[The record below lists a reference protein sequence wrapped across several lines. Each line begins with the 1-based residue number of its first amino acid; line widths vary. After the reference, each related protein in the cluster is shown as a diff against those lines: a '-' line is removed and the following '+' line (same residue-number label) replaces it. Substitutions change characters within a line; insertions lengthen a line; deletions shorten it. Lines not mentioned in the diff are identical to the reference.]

1 VLLTCYILIG
11 LPGSGKSSHAQ
22 LLLSHCPNYCIVS
35 PDQIRKH
42 LYGDASI
49 QGDWP
54 AIEQQVMIQIRQ
66 ALMAG
71 NPVIYDATNYNR
83 RHRIDLLQKLSDL
96 PPAQWIGLYLKTP
109 VDQCKVHNQQRDRQ
123 VSEAIIDTMNQCLM
137 AFPPTVEEG
146 FAEIY
151 EL

>member
-1 VLLTCYILIG
+1 
-11 LPGSGKSSHAQ
+11 
-22 LLLSHCPNYCIVS
+22 
-35 PDQIRKH
+35 
-42 LYGDASI
+42 
-49 QGDWP
+49 
-54 AIEQQVMIQIRQ
+54 
-66 ALMAG
+66 MAG

-109 VDQCKVHNQQRDRQ
+109 VEQCKVWNQQRDRQ
-123 VSEAIIDTMNQCLM
+123 VPEAIIDTMNECLI